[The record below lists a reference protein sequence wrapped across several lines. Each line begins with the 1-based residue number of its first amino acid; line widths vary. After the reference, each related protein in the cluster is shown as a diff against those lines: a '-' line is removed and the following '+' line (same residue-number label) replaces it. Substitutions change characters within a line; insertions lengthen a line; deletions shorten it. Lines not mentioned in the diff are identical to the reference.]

1 MNRENA
7 SLPLYEYECKKCG
20 RRHERIE
27 NFKGPHLKKCPTCGG
42 KVEQLISAPA
52 LQFKGTG
59 WYVTDYASKSVS
71 GESAKSEA
79 VAAEKAADTKSS
91 SDAKDAKSAK
101 ESKEGKD
108 TKESK
113 KPKSESKSESTK
125 S

>member
-1 MNRENA
+1 VNRENA
-7 SLPLYEYECKKCG
+7 SLPLYEYECEKCG

-27 NFKGPHLKKCPTCGG
+27 NFKGPHLKKCPACGG

-59 WYVTDYASKSVS
+59 WYVTDYAGKSVS
-71 GESAKSEA
+71 GESAKNDA

-101 ESKEGKD
+101 DSKEGKD

-113 KPKSESKSESTK
+113 KPKSESKSESKK

>member
-1 MNRENA
+1 
-7 SLPLYEYECKKCG
+7 LPLYEYECKKCG

-52 LQFKGTG
+52 LQFKGTV
-59 WYVTDYASKSVS
+59 WYVTDYAGKSVS
-71 GESAKSEA
+71 GESAKSDA

-91 SDAKDAKSAK
+91 SDAKDAKNAK
-101 ESKEGKD
+101 ESKDGKE

-113 KPKSESKSESTK
+113 KPKSESKSESKK